1 MSDCAIVGKRILI
14 AIALCIVSNPA
25 ASAKLLHLQTERV
38 SVKASA
44 EEVFGALRMERTAPV
59 CHRKLICFDGKV
71 ARIDEQMTNVPI
83 YGKVHCIWE
92 ETEFPY
98 TKMDY
103 KMIESDHFKV
113 AYGSWVIVPT
123 SDQRKTTLEL
133 RTNFDSGL
141 TVPFS
146 DQITRVNAS
155 RDAKE
160 RLKRIKEIAERD
172 AAQPKAV
179 ISSSEQSK

>member
-1 MSDCAIVGKRILI
+1 MCDWAIVRKGILI
-14 AIALCIVSNPA
+14 AIAVCLVSNPC

-38 SVKASA
+38 SVNASPH
-44 EEVFGALRMERTAPV
+44 EVFDALRKERTAPV

-71 ARIDEQMTNVPI
+71 ARIDEHLTNIPI
-83 YGKVHCIWE
+83 YGKVHCVWE

-98 TKMDY
+98 SKMDY
-103 KMIESDHFKV
+103 KMIESDHFKA
-113 AYGSWVIVPT
+113 AYGSWVVVPT
-123 SDQRKTTLEL
+123 SNERKTTLEL
-133 RTNFDSGL
+133 HCHLDSGL

-160 RLKRIKEIAERD
+160 RLNRIKEIAERD